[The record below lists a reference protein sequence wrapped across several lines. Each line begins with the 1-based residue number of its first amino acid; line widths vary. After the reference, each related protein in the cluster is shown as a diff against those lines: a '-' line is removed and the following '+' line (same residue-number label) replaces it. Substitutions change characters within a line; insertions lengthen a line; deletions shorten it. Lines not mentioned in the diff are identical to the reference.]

1 MGGCNDYSPMPSGQ
15 PIPNSDVEHILSL
28 FTDLRK
34 RGMAIMDCYTRIG
47 QLMDR
52 DPKVIGTVVNRFR
65 PTTDTAKM
73 YFRARAL
80 KMAQRIV
87 RKGSPSELMDI
98 LSRPSI
104 GVLDAAK
111 KADEAGGGNFF
122 ISVNADTCGAVKVG
136 VASMKEAPQLESG
149 EAYDPFSETIDV
161 GQENYH
167 VENGNAVD
175 AGRVE
180 GADEGLSVIERVR
193 SQLARVRHAKT
204 EGGTAGK

>member
-1 MGGCNDYSPMPSGQ
+1 MPSGQ

-52 DPKVIGTVVNRFR
+52 DPKVIGTVVNRYR

-87 RKGSPSELMDI
+87 RKGSPSELMDV

-104 GVLDAAK
+104 GVLDSAK
-111 KADEAGGGNFF
+111 GNGDSGGGNFF

-136 VASMKEAPQLESG
+136 VAGVANAPQLESG
-149 EAYDPFSETIDV
+149 EVFDPFSEPIDV
-161 GQENYH
+161 GQGEAH
-167 VENGNAVD
+167 AEVWNAVV

-180 GADEGLSVIERVR
+180 GTEGGLSVIERVR
-193 SQLARVRHAKT
+193 AKLARIKT
-204 EGGTAGK
+204 QSGDRGE